1 MSPAREGQHA
11 RCNVLSVHLSTDQ
24 QTSRVGASMV
34 RGCAFCHHEVVL
46 LVMRP
51 DGHQAKETKSLNLSG
66 IAIDT
71 ERHAIFEFLRD
82 NVPAGFSRKKG
93 RMGGHHGADG
103 FENTGGAPN
112 LEPGPF
118 RPQGAGD
125 HGLLGQ
131 KIHIDQMAA
140 QSVDIDP
147 LPICLGIGLQDR
159 NDLRQGGKGRLPGFL
174 RSTHVMAS
182 RGMGVLSG
190 HGCGHQY
197 GKEEGNETHGRVL
210 QWDAVM
216 FTLAGA
222 GVSQYDCNHML
233 PAPYD
238 LIPSSALRPFSGAV
252 GDIMFHQGGPT
263 HGLYVVQ
270 TGRVYLE
277 RVGPDGERFIIHR
290 AQAGTSFAEASVFSE
305 VYHCDAVFVQ
315 AGTLIRIEKDA
326 VLDAFADPEFARAFG
341 RQAAQQIQAQRQML
355 EIVGIRRAEDRVLAG
370 LVAGLL
376 DGSVIE
382 FAARLQLSH
391 EATYR
396 ALRKLVQ
403 DGRVKN
409 PARGIYHL
417 RP

>member
-1 MSPAREGQHA
+1 
-11 RCNVLSVHLSTDQ
+11 
-24 QTSRVGASMV
+24 MV

-51 DGHQAKETKSLNLSG
+51 DGHQAKKAKPLNLSG

-71 ERHAIFEFLRD
+71 ERHPIVKILRH
-82 NVPAGFSRKKG
+82 NVPAGFSREKG

-103 FENTGGAPN
+103 LENTWGPPD
-112 LEPGPF
+112 LEPGTF
-118 RPQGAGD
+118 GAQHAGD
-125 HGLLGQ
+125 NSIRGQ

-147 LPICLGIGLQDR
+147 LPIRLGISLQDR
-159 NDLRQGGKGRLPGFL
+159 NDFRQGGKGRLPGFL
-174 RSTHVMAS
+174 RSAHVMAS
-182 RGMGVLSG
+182 RGMGVLRG
-190 HGCGHQY
+190 HGCGHHY

-210 QWDAVM
+210 QWGAVI

-222 GVSQYDCNHML
+222 DASQYDFNHML
-233 PAPYD
+233 PNPYD
-238 LIPSSALRPFSGAV
+238 LIPSSALRPISGAI
-252 GDIMFHQGGPT
+252 GDVVFHQGDPT

-270 TGRVYLE
+270 TGRVHLE
-277 RVGPDGERFIIHR
+277 RVGPNGERFIIHR

-305 VYHCDAVFVQ
+305 VYHCDAICVE
-315 AGTLIRIEKDA
+315 AGALIRIDKAA
-326 VLDAFADPEFARAFG
+326 VLAAFADPAFARAYG

-355 EIVGIRRAEDRVLAG
+355 EIVGIRRAEDRVMAG

-376 DGSVIE
+376 EGSVVE

-396 ALRKLVQ
+396 ALRKLAQ
-403 DGRVKN
+403 DGRVTN
-409 PARGIYHL
+409 PSRGIYHL

>member
-1 MSPAREGQHA
+1 
-11 RCNVLSVHLSTDQ
+11 
-24 QTSRVGASMV
+24 MV

-51 DGHQAKETKSLNLSG
+51 DGHQAKKAKPLNLRG

-71 ERHAIFEFLRD
+71 ERHPIFEILRD
-82 NVPAGFSRKKG
+82 NVPAGFSCEKG

-103 FENTGGAPN
+103 LENTRGAPN

-131 KIHIDQMAA
+131 KVHIDQMAA

-147 LPICLGIGLQDR
+147 LPIRLGIGLKDR
-159 NDLRQGGKGRLPGFL
+159 NDFRQGGKGRLPGFL
-174 RSTHVMAS
+174 WSTHVMAS
-182 RGMGVLSG
+182 RGMGMLRG
-190 HGCGHQY
+190 HGCGHHY

-210 QWDAVM
+210 QCGAVI

-222 GVSQYDCNHML
+222 DASQYDFNHML
-233 PAPYD
+233 PNPYD
-238 LIPSSALRPFSGAV
+238 LIPSSALRPVSGAI
-252 GDIMFHQGGPT
+252 GDVVFHQGDPT

-270 TGRVYLE
+270 TGRVHLE

-305 VYHCDAVFVQ
+305 VYHCDAVCVE
-315 AGTLIRIEKDA
+315 AGALIRIDKAA
-326 VLDAFADPEFARAFG
+326 VLAAFADRAFARAYG

-355 EIVGIRRAEDRVLAG
+355 EIVGIRRAEDRVMAG

-376 DGSVIE
+376 DGSVVE

-396 ALRKLVQ
+396 TLRKLVQ
-403 DGRVKN
+403 DGRVTN

>member
-1 MSPAREGQHA
+1 
-11 RCNVLSVHLSTDQ
+11 
-24 QTSRVGASMV
+24 MV
-34 RGCAFCHHEVVL
+34 RGCAFCHHEVVR

-51 DGHQAKETKSLNLSG
+51 DGHQAKKAKSLNLRG

-71 ERHAIFEFLRD
+71 ERHPIFEILRD
-82 NVPAGFSRKKG
+82 NVPAGFSREKG

-103 FENTGGAPN
+103 LENTGGAPN

-125 HGLLGQ
+125 HRLLGQ
-131 KIHIDQMAA
+131 KVHIDQMTA

-147 LPICLGIGLQDR
+147 LPIRLGIGLKDR
-159 NDLRQGGKGRLPGFL
+159 NDFRQGGKGRLPGFL
-174 RSTHVMAS
+174 WCTHVMAS
-182 RGMGVLSG
+182 RGMGMLRG
-190 HGCGHQY
+190 HGCGHHY
-197 GKEEGNETHGRVL
+197 GKEEGQETHGRVL
-210 QWDAVM
+210 QWGGVM

-222 GVSQYDCNHML
+222 GASQYDFNHML
-233 PAPYD
+233 PNPYD
-238 LIPSSALRPFSGAV
+238 LIPSSALRPVSGAI
-252 GDIMFHQGGPT
+252 GDVVFHQGDPT

-270 TGRVYLE
+270 TGRVHLE
-277 RVGPDGERFIIHR
+277 RVGPNGERFIIHR

-305 VYHCDAVFVQ
+305 VYHCDAVCVEVG
-315 AGTLIRIEKDA
+315 ALIRIDKAA
-326 VLDAFADPEFARAFG
+326 VLAAFADPAFARAYG

-355 EIVGIRRAEDRVLAG
+355 EIVGIQRAEDRVMAG
-370 LVAGLL
+370 LVAGVL

-403 DGRVKN
+403 DGRVTN

>member
-1 MSPAREGQHA
+1 
-11 RCNVLSVHLSTDQ
+11 
-24 QTSRVGASMV
+24 MV
-34 RGCAFCHHEVVL
+34 RGSAFCHHEVVL

-51 DGHQAKETKSLNLSG
+51 DGHQTKKAKSLNLRG

-71 ERHAIFEFLRD
+71 ERHPIFEILRD
-82 NVPAGFSRKKG
+82 NVPAGFSREKG

-103 FENTGGAPN
+103 LDNTRGAPN

-131 KIHIDQMAA
+131 KVHIDQMAA

-147 LPICLGIGLQDR
+147 LPIRLGIGLKDR
-159 NDLRQGGKGRLPGFL
+159 NDFRQGGKGRLPGFL
-174 RSTHVMAS
+174 WSTHVMAS
-182 RGMGVLSG
+182 RGMSVLRG
-190 HGCGHQY
+190 HGCGHHY

-210 QWDAVM
+210 QCGAVI

-222 GVSQYDCNHML
+222 DASQYDFNHML
-233 PAPYD
+233 PNPYD
-238 LIPSSALRPFSGAV
+238 LIPSSALRPVSGAI
-252 GDIMFHQGGPT
+252 GDVVFHQGDPT

-270 TGRVYLE
+270 TGRVHLE
-277 RVGPDGERFIIHR
+277 RVGRNGERFIIHR

-305 VYHCDAVFVQ
+305 VYHCDAVCVE
-315 AGTLIRIEKDA
+315 AGALIRIDKAA
-326 VLDAFADPEFARAFG
+326 VLAAFADPAFARAYG

-355 EIVGIRRAEDRVLAG
+355 EIVGIRRAEDRVMAG

-376 DGSVIE
+376 DGSVVE

-396 ALRKLVQ
+396 TLRKLVQ
-403 DGRVKN
+403 DGRVTN

>member
-1 MSPAREGQHA
+1 
-11 RCNVLSVHLSTDQ
+11 
-24 QTSRVGASMV
+24 MV

-51 DGHQAKETKSLNLSG
+51 DGHQAKKAKSLNLRG
-66 IAIDT
+66 IAIDI
-71 ERHAIFEFLRD
+71 ERHPIVEILLH
-82 NVPAGFSRKKG
+82 NVPAGFSREKG

-103 FENTGGAPN
+103 LENTGGAPN

-131 KIHIDQMAA
+131 KVHIDQMAA

-147 LPICLGIGLQDR
+147 LPIRLGIGLKDR
-159 NDLRQGGKGRLPGFL
+159 NDFRQGGKGRLPGFL
-174 RSTHVMAS
+174 WSTHVMAS
-182 RGMGVLSG
+182 RGMGMLRG
-190 HGCGHQY
+190 HGCGHHY

-210 QWDAVM
+210 QCGAVI

-222 GVSQYDCNHML
+222 DASQYDFNHML
-233 PAPYD
+233 PNPYD
-238 LIPSSALRPFSGAV
+238 LIPSSALRPVSGAI
-252 GDIMFHQGGPT
+252 GDVVFHQGDPT

-270 TGRVYLE
+270 TGRVHLE
-277 RVGPDGERFIIHR
+277 RVGRNGERFIIHR

-305 VYHCDAVFVQ
+305 VYHCDAVCVE
-315 AGTLIRIEKDA
+315 AGALTRIDKAA
-326 VLDAFADPEFARAFG
+326 VLAAFADPAFARAYG

-355 EIVGIRRAEDRVLAG
+355 EIVGIRRAEDRVMAG

-376 DGSVIE
+376 DGSVVE

-403 DGRVKN
+403 DGRVTN

>member
-1 MSPAREGQHA
+1 
-11 RCNVLSVHLSTDQ
+11 
-24 QTSRVGASMV
+24 MV
-34 RGCAFCHHEVVL
+34 RGSAFCHHEVVL

-51 DGHQAKETKSLNLSG
+51 DGHQAKKAKSLNLRG
-66 IAIDT
+66 IAIAIDT
-71 ERHAIFEFLRD
+71 EGHPIVEILRD
-82 NVPAGFSRKKG
+82 NVPAGFSCEKG

-103 FENTGGAPN
+103 LDNTRGAPN

-131 KIHIDQMAA
+131 KVHIDQMAA

-147 LPICLGIGLQDR
+147 LPIRLGIGLKDR
-159 NDLRQGGKGRLPGFL
+159 NDFRQGGKGRLPGFL
-174 RSTHVMAS
+174 WSTHVMAS
-182 RGMGVLSG
+182 RGMGMLRG
-190 HGCGHQY
+190 HGCGHHY

-210 QWDAVM
+210 QCGAVI

-222 GVSQYDCNHML
+222 DASQYDFNHML
-233 PAPYD
+233 PNPYD
-238 LIPSSALRPFSGAV
+238 LIPSSALRPVSGAI
-252 GDIMFHQGGPT
+252 GDVVFHQGDPT

-270 TGRVYLE
+270 TGRVHLE
-277 RVGPDGERFIIHR
+277 RVGRNGERFIIHR

-305 VYHCDAVFVQ
+305 VYHCDAVCVEVG
-315 AGTLIRIEKDA
+315 ALIRIDKAA
-326 VLDAFADPEFARAFG
+326 VLAAFADPAFARAYG

-355 EIVGIRRAEDRVLAG
+355 EIVGIRRAEDRVMAG

-376 DGSVIE
+376 DGSVVE

-396 ALRKLVQ
+396 TLRKLVQ
-403 DGRVKN
+403 DGRVTN

>member
-1 MSPAREGQHA
+1 
-11 RCNVLSVHLSTDQ
+11 
-24 QTSRVGASMV
+24 MV
-34 RGCAFCHHEVVL
+34 WGCAFCHHEVMR

-51 DGHQAKETKSLNLSG
+51 DGHQAKKAKSLNLRG
-66 IAIDT
+66 IAIDI
-71 ERHAIFEFLRD
+71 ERHPIVEILRD
-82 NVPAGFSRKKG
+82 NVPAGFSREKG

-103 FENTGGAPN
+103 LENTGGAPN

-131 KIHIDQMAA
+131 KVHIDQMAA

-147 LPICLGIGLQDR
+147 LPIRLGIGLKDR
-159 NDLRQGGKGRLPGFL
+159 NDFRQGGKGRLPGFL
-174 RSTHVMAS
+174 WSTHVMAS
-182 RGMGVLSG
+182 RGMGMLRG
-190 HGCGHQY
+190 HGCGHHY

-210 QWDAVM
+210 QWGAVI

-222 GVSQYDCNHML
+222 DASQYDFNHML
-233 PAPYD
+233 PNPYD
-238 LIPSSALRPFSGAV
+238 LIPSSALRPFSGTV
-252 GDIMFHQGGPT
+252 GDVVFHQGGST

-270 TGRVYLE
+270 TGRVHLE
-277 RVGPDGERFIIHR
+277 RVGPNGERFIIHR

-305 VYHCDAVFVQ
+305 VYHCDAVFLE
-315 AGTLIRIEKDA
+315 AGALVRIDKAA
-326 VLDAFADPEFARAFG
+326 VLAAFAEPEFARTYG
-341 RQAAQQIQAQRQML
+341 RRAAQQIQAQRQML
-355 EIVGIRRAEDRVLAG
+355 EIVGIRRAEDRVMAG

-376 DGSVIE
+376 DGSVVE

-396 ALRKLVQ
+396 ALRMLVQ
-403 DGRVKN
+403 DGRVTN